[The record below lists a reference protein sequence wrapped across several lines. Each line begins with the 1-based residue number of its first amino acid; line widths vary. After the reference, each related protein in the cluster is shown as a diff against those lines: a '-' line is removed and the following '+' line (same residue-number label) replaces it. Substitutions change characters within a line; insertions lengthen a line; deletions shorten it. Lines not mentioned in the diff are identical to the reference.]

1 MRFSLTEEQE
11 ELRRVV
17 RRFLET
23 TSPIGEARRLM
34 DTPEGYEP
42 SVWKQLS
49 QELGLPGVQIP
60 EAYGGQGFGF
70 VELGVVLEEMGR
82 ALLCAP
88 YFSSAVMAANA
99 ILNAGSEA
107 QKAALL
113 PGIAAGETLATFAIA
128 EPNGR
133 WDASGVQLEARR
145 SGTTWTLHGEKS
157 FVLDGNSA
165 DLIVVV
171 ARARGS
177 EGESG
182 LSFFTLRAGTDDFSR
197 RPLDALDPTRKLA
210 KLTFDGARADLLG
223 EAGEAGPALAKTLD
237 QASAALASEMVGGAQ
252 KLLEITVDYAKT
264 RVQFGRPIGS
274 FQAIKHKCADMLLE
288 LELARSS
295 AGYAAEAAA
304 SAEAELPA
312 VASLAKAQGSDAFLH
327 IAAESIQ
334 IHGGLGFTWEQDV
347 HLYFKRAKAS
357 EALLGDPTFHRERLA
372 RHWGL

>member
-42 SVWKQLS
+42 AVWKQLS
-49 QELGLPGVQIP
+49 QELALPGVQIP

-99 ILNAGSEA
+99 ILNAGNEG
-107 QKAALL
+107 QKSALL
-113 PGIAAGETLATFAIA
+113 PAIAAGETLATFAVA

-133 WDASGVQLEARR
+133 WDASGVELEARR

-157 FVLDGNSA
+157 FVLDGCTA
-165 DLIVVV
+165 DLVVV
-171 ARARGS
+171 AARARGS

-182 LSFFTLRAGTDDFSR
+182 LSFFTLRANADDFER
-197 RPLDALDPTRKLA
+197 RPLEVIDPTRKLA
-210 KLTFDGARADLLG
+210 KLTFNGTRAELLG

-252 KLLEITVDYAKT
+252 KLLEMTVDYAKT

-288 LELARSS
+288 LELARS
-295 AGYAAEAAA
+295 
-304 SAEAELPA
+304 
-312 VASLAKAQGSDAFLH
+312 
-327 IAAESIQ
+327 
-334 IHGGLGFTWEQDV
+334 
-347 HLYFKRAKAS
+347 
-357 EALLGDPTFHRERLA
+357 
-372 RHWGL
+372 

>member
-1 MRFSLTEEQE
+1 
-11 ELRRVV
+11 
-17 RRFLET
+17 
-23 TSPIGEARRLM
+23 
-34 DTPEGYEP
+34 
-42 SVWKQLS
+42 
-49 QELGLPGVQIP
+49 
-60 EAYGGQGFGF
+60 
-70 VELGVVLEEMGR
+70 MGR

-88 YFSSAVMAANA
+88 YFSSAVLAANA

-107 QKAALL
+107 QKGALL

-133 WDASGVQLEARR
+133 WDASGVELEARR

-157 FVLDGNSA
+157 FVLDGCAA
-165 DLIVVV
+165 DLVVVV

-182 LSFFTLRAGTDDFSR
+182 LSFFTLRANADDFTR

-210 KLTFDGARADLLG
+210 KLSFNGTRGELLG
-223 EAGEAGPALAKTLD
+223 EAGEGGPALVKTLD
-237 QASAALASEMVGGAQ
+237 QASAALACEMVGGAQ
-252 KLLEITVDYAKT
+252 KLLEMTVDYAKT

-304 SAEAELPA
+304 SAEEELPA

-347 HLYFKRAKAS
+347 HLFFKRAKSS

-372 RHWGL
+372 RNLGL